1 MGRNVSDFESRDEY
15 VTMSRQEGEAIQTY
29 QYSVQE
35 QPDGETSN
43 ANDESNQQQQY
54 DAADEM

>member
-29 QYSVQE
+29 QYSVQ
-35 QPDGETSN
+35 PDGETSN
-43 ANDESNQQQQY
+43 ANDESNQQQQQY

>member
-43 ANDESNQQQQY
+43 ANDESNQQ
-54 DAADEM
+54 